1 MEELFENLSSN
12 PDPEEGY
19 VGETLR
25 SGVKPLEMRFSQI
38 NSAYRRLPIAYRSY
52 TYMNSVIEGVVPPE
66 KYAYAADGTD
76 RGLRLAKWNIQ
87 EAMRAIDKMHESGR
101 NVKFITA
108 RCPAKLAME
117 PDLYEKM
124 KELLEKERFA
134 HPEQLCLEF
143 PQSLL
148 FEEEEQ
154 VRAGILAMKL
164 LKIKTMMSG
173 CGETDC
179 PLANLIHIPVDMV
192 LLAPR
197 LTALADSRDKGNAVT
212 ALLAF
217 LRMLPVDVIGEGAMT
232 DDGIRALSRADCM
245 GYIPS
250 PAYGGTAIHGSLRMT
265 LEEAVAQREE
275 EEL

>member
-1 MEELFENLSSN
+1 MQEYDEFKN

-19 VGETLR
+19 VGESLR
-25 SGVKPLEMRFSQI
+25 SGIKPLEMRFSQI
-38 NSAYRRLPIAYRSY
+38 NSAYRRLPIAYRSF

-66 KYAYAADGTD
+66 KYAFAADGTD

-87 EAMRAIDKMHESGR
+87 EAMRVVDKMIESGR
-101 NVKFITA
+101 NVQFITA
-108 RCPAKLAME
+108 RCPAKLAML
-117 PDLYEKM
+117 PDLYDKM
-124 KELLEKERFA
+124 KELLETERFA
-134 HPEQLCLEF
+134 HPEKLCLEF

-173 CGETDC
+173 CGEDDC

-197 LTALADSRDKGNAVT
+197 LTALADNRDKGNAVS
-212 ALLAF
+212 ALLSF
-217 LRMLPVDVIGEGAMT
+217 LRTIPVDVIGDGAET

-250 PAYGGTAIHGSLRMT
+250 PAYGGTVIHGSLRMT
-265 LEEAVAQREE
+265 LEDAVKQREE
-275 EEL
+275 EEM

>member
-1 MEELFENLSSN
+1 MEELDIVRN

-25 SGVKPLEMRFSQI
+25 SGIKPLEMRFCQI
-38 NSAYRRLPIAYRSY
+38 NSAYRRLPIAYRSF

-87 EAMRAIDKMHESGR
+87 EAMRVVEKMRESGR
-101 NVKFITA
+101 NVQFITA

-124 KELLEKERFA
+124 KELLETERFA
-134 HPEQLCLEF
+134 YPEQLCLEF

-154 VRAGILAMKL
+154 VRAGILALKL
-164 LKIKTMMSG
+164 LKLKTLMSG
-173 CGETDC
+173 CGEDDC
-179 PLANLIHIPVDMV
+179 PLANLLHIPVDMV

-197 LTALADSRDKGNAVT
+197 LTGLVDNRDKGNGVL
-212 ALLAF
+212 ALLSF
-217 LRMLPVDVIGEGAMT
+217 LRTIPVEVIGEGALT

-250 PAYGGTAIHGSLRMT
+250 PAYGGTVIHGSLRMT
-265 LEEAVAQREE
+265 LEDAVNQREE
-275 EEL
+275 EAM